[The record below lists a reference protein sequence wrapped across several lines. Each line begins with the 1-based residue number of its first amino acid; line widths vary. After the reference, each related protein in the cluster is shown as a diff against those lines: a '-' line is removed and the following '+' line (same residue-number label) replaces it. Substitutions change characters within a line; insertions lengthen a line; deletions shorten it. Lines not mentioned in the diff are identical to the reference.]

1 MHTSTYMR
9 TCRFNS
15 LQLLVTLL
23 TRNKK
28 THHVLYLI
36 EEVNVDQQDMDKEPV
51 VHKNMQ
57 IVIRS
62 FEVLDKAVTRG
73 LKVKWKHVRQVLE

>member
-1 MHTSTYMR
+1 MR

-57 IVIRS
+57 IVI
-62 FEVLDKAVTRG
+62 
-73 LKVKWKHVRQVLE
+73 